1 MGTQEL
7 RGRGILSELKRQFG
21 FFGFILF
28 YFFRFN
34 YPVRTQPMWVE

>member
-21 FFGFILF
+21 FFDFILF
-28 YFFRFN
+28 YFIFSGLII
-34 YPVRTQPMWVE
+34 Q